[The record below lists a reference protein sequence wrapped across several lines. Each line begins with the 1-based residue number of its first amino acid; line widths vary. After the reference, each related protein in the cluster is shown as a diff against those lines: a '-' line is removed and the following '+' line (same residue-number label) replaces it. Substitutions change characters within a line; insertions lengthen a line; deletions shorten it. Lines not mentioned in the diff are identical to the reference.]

1 MILVL
6 MSNVRYLAVILM
18 FLVVTTRYWWLLLV
32 TTRYWSF
39 SLLNADKKYIVL
51 LIYVISNKKAL
62 FKVLFEF
69 IAREEVVR

>member
-18 FLVVTTRYWWLLLV
+18 FLVVTTRYW
-32 TTRYWSF
+32 SF
-39 SLLNADKKYIVL
+39 PLLNADKKYIVL